1 MIIKQKKKRYN
12 SDTKRREEYLDDKE
26 FHSLQEIKDYCM
38 DETNHTS
45 ITDCVIF
52 AFTIMDT
59 NEDVEIIGSW
69 KRSDDD
75 FYYVVLYY
83 GF

>member
-1 MIIKQKKKRYN
+1 MIKNFILCKRLKIIVW
-12 SDTKRREEYLDDKE
+12 TK
-26 FHSLQEIKDYCM
+26 
-38 DETNHTS
+38 TNHTS
-45 ITDCVIF
+45 IIDCVRF
-52 AFTIMDT
+52 VFTIMDT

-75 FYYVVLYY
+75 SYYSVLYY

>member
-1 MIIKQKKKRYN
+1 MIIRQKKKRYN
-12 SDTKRREEYLDDKE
+12 PNTKRREEYLDNRE

-45 ITDCVIF
+45 TIDYVKF
-52 AFTIMDT
+52 VFTIMDT

-69 KRSDDD
+69 KPSDDD
-75 FYYVVLYY
+75 FYYVVLNYW
-83 GF
+83 F

>member
-12 SDTKRREEYLDDKE
+12 LDTKRREEYLDDRE
-26 FHSLQEIKDYCM
+26 LHSLQEIKDYCM
-38 DETNHTS
+38 DKTNHTS
-45 ITDCVIF
+45 IIDCVRF
-52 AFTIMDT
+52 VFTVMDT

-69 KRSDDD
+69 ERSDDD

>member
-1 MIIKQKKKRYN
+1 
-12 SDTKRREEYLDDKE
+12 
-26 FHSLQEIKDYCM
+26 M

-52 AFTIMDT
+52 VFTIMDT